1 MRFIARFLKD
11 ERAAIAVEYSIMLA
25 LILMVVLAAIGL
37 VGIQSSTMWG
47 NIATSIE
54 TQEP

>member
-1 MRFIARFLKD
+1 MRFIARFLKA
-11 ERAAIAVEYSIMLA
+11 EKAAIAVEYSIMLA
-25 LILMVVLAAIGL
+25 LILMVVLASIGL

>member
-1 MRFIARFLKD
+1 MRFITRFLKA
-11 ERAAIAVEYSIMLA
+11 EKAAIAVEYSIMLA
-25 LILMVVLAAIGL
+25 LILMVVLASIGL

>member
-1 MRFIARFLKD
+1 MRFLARFLKD
-11 ERAAIAVEYSIMLA
+11 ERAATAVEYSIMLS
-25 LILMVVLAAIGL
+25 LILMVVLTAIGL
-37 VGIQSSTMWG
+37 VGAQSSTMWG